1 MKVAVAVAVLAGFSG
16 FVLGRMT
23 STNKDFGERPL
34 STTTATAMAM
44 TAGAGATATT
54 DDFDDVGSGAAKPVP
69 VWAGGPTTASTATVV
84 SEERVQFLEGEV
96 KRLKKLVDAQTAT
109 QTESEG
115 TPLAFP
121 EGHSKEADQQKLL
134 AALQTALKAHGLEG
148 DVAAVD
154 CSEFPCIAH
163 GGFKGIDDDAIN
175 AVFDEA
181 KAAVGGAPYAS
192 LNRFKDAKDAAND
205 KTTFS
210 ISLYP
215 ENLPQAE
222 QDNLNKRL
230 RARKNAYVD
239 AAAHD

>member
-23 STNKDFGERPL
+23 TTNKDLGVPPVAA
-34 STTTATAMAM
+34 TTTAHDDDDDDAS
-44 TAGAGATATT
+44 GA
-54 DDFDDVGSGAAKPVP
+54 AAKPVP
-69 VWAGGPTTASTATVV
+69 AWAGGPTTASTTATVV
-84 SEERVQFLEGEV
+84 SEERAQWLESEV
-96 KRLKKLVDAQTAT
+96 KRLKQLVDTQTAT
-109 QTESEG
+109 QTETEG
-115 TPLAFP
+115 TPIAFP

-175 AVFDEA
+175 AVFDDA

-210 ISLYP
+210 LSLYP

>member
-1 MKVAVAVAVLAGFSG
+1 MWAMKVAVAVAVLAGFSG

-23 STNKDFGERPL
+23 TTNKDLGDPVVPAPASWAAATPETEPPPDDGVDR
-34 STTTATAMAM
+34 TTWPA
-44 TAGAGATATT
+44 
-54 DDFDDVGSGAAKPVP
+54 
-69 VWAGGPTTASTATVV
+69 WAGGPTTASTAAATTVV

-96 KRLKKLVDAQTAT
+96 RRLQRLVDTQSAT
-109 QTESEG
+109 QAETEG
-115 TPLAFP
+115 TPIAFP

-134 AALQTALKAHGLEG
+134 AALQTALKAHGLDG

-163 GGFKGIDDDAIN
+163 GGFKGIDDEAIN
-175 AVFDEA
+175 AVFDDA

-192 LNRFKDAKDAAND
+192 LNRFKGSKDGESD

-210 ISLYP
+210 LSLYP
-215 ENLPQAE
+215 ENLPAAE
-222 QDNLNKRL
+222 QENLNKRL

-239 AAAHD
+239 SAHD